1 MQERP
6 WWQTG
11 VIYQIYPRSFRDTT
25 GSGMGDLPGV
35 IEKLDYLTDTLGVDA
50 IWLSPFYPSPMK
62 DFGYDVA
69 DYTGV
74 DPRFGTLEDF
84 DRLVEAAHAR
94 RLKVIVDYVPNHSS
108 DQHPWFAES
117 RSSKD
122 SPKRDWYVWRAPKP
136 GDGPP
141 EERRPNNWLSH
152 FGGAA
157 WTFDEA
163 TSQFY
168 LHSFLK
174 EQPDL
179 NWRTPEVQAAMF
191 EAARF
196 WLRRGVDGFRID
208 VAHSIMKDPALR
220 DNPPA
225 PGGAS
230 HYHKER
236 GAYDRQLHL
245 YDKGHPDAHRVYRDF
260 RRLLDEYSDESD
272 HIALGEMHIYDW
284 GEWAAY
290 YGADLDE
297 MQLPLNFA
305 LLMAEWN
312 AAGVRA
318 VVDGL
323 EAALP
328 EGAWPNYVLGNHDEP
343 RLATRYGVAQAR
355 VAAVLLLT
363 LRGTPTLYYGDE
375 LGLTELEIPP
385 ERQQDPFG
393 RNVPGLGRDGCR
405 TPMPWTDGPS
415 GGFSSAAP
423 KDLWLPLGEN
433 HGSVEAQLEDD
444 TSMLTLYR
452 RLLTLRRRSTALHA
466 GRYGPVDDAPAACFV
481 YRRTADSDEKLVAL
495 NLSSAPQEVP
505 LPPDLEKGRV
515 LLSTHPGC
523 NGEAVRETL
532 TLRADEAVVLD
543 VWEEGGKTGRYGET

>member
-35 IEKLDYLTDTLGVDA
+35 IEKLDYLAETLGVDA

-69 DYTGV
+69 DYCSV

-84 DRLVEAAHAR
+84 DRLVEEAHAR
-94 RLKVIVDYVPNHSS
+94 GLKVIVDYVPNHSS
-108 DQHPWFAES
+108 DQHPWFEAA
-117 RSSKD
+117 RASKD
-122 SPKRDWYVWRAPKP
+122 NPKRDWYVWRDPKP
-136 GDGPP
+136 GTGPP
-141 EERRPNNWLSH
+141 QERRPNNWLSH

-163 TSQFY
+163 TGQFY

-179 NWRTPEVQAAMF
+179 NWRNPEVQDAMF

-196 WLRRGVDGFRID
+196 WLQRGVDGFRID
-208 VAHSIMKDPALR
+208 VAHSVMKDPALR

-225 PGGAS
+225 PEGAGR
-230 HYHKER
+230 YHKQR
-236 GAYDRQLHL
+236 GAYDAQLHL

-260 RRLLDEYSDESD
+260 RLLLDAYRDASGRPTSDR
-272 HIALGEMHIYDW
+272 IALGEMHIYDW

-290 YGADLDE
+290 YGEDLDE

-305 LLMAEWN
+305 LLMARWD

-343 RLATRYGVAQAR
+343 RLATRYGPAQAR

-363 LRGTPTLYYGDE
+363 LRGTPTLYQGDE

-405 TPMPWTDGPS
+405 TPMPWTDGS
-415 GGFSSAAP
+415 SAGFSSAAP
-423 KDLWLPLGEN
+423 EDLWLPVGEN
-433 HGSVEAQLEDD
+433 HRSVEAQLEDD
-444 TSMLTLYR
+444 SSILSLYR
-452 RLLTLRRRSTALHA
+452 RLLALRRRSAALHA
-466 GRYGPVDDAPAACFV
+466 GRYRPVDDAPEACFV
-481 YRRTADSDEKLVAL
+481 YRRTAGDDKKLVAL
-495 NLSSAPQEVP
+495 NFSSAPQEVT
-505 LPPDLEKGRV
+505 LPPDLEAGRV
-515 LLSTHPGC
+515 LLSTHPGRDS
-523 NGEAVRETL
+523 EAVRKTL
-532 TLRADEAVVLD
+532 TLRGDEAVVLD
-543 VWEEGGKTGRYGET
+543 IVG